1 MASPTR
7 IVADA
12 AGASAFVSM
21 RSLGGDRSN
30 FVTLLPDGLGV
41 PDEGDLCMA
50 DDAGSYTYDDTGTTC
65 TQSG

>member
-7 IVADA
+7 IAANA
-12 AGASAFVSM
+12 AGASAFVSVK
-21 RSLGGDRSN
+21 SLAGDRSN
-30 FVTLLPDGLGV
+30 FVNLRPDGLGI

-50 DDAGSYTYDDTGTTC
+50 DDAGSYTYDDTLTTC